1 MKKFYFAVLTALISL
16 VFSSFA
22 LAHGSTLPGITLD
35 FDLAYKSKV
44 DSAAKDFFN
53 ETREPVKYDL
63 HLNRIK
69 VFFSQEDYNSG
80 ENFVF
85 INSKDFSVHG
95 FYDSSRLEN
104 EGSRLDSTVLKRKA
118 EETVSLFV
126 PSVFQD
132 ELLFNRVYSDFRG
145 ATVFEWVRKVDGII
159 AIGEEVTVFINPA
172 SLEVV
177 GVSVPIFDEKAE
189 NIDTKPKISF
199 EIAKKVAFAKNP
211 GSSISE
217 DFKPTLI
224 ITGEE
229 LRWLFLMNTEV
240 DLIKTKFVDQNF
252 VQVDAHTGELLKIG
266 KSIEEGTTF
275 PKGGHAKFVEVV
287 QATENIDIILTILLV
302 AILALGFRVFQ
313 GK

>member
-104 EGSRLDSTVLKRKA
+104 ECSRLDSTVLKRKA